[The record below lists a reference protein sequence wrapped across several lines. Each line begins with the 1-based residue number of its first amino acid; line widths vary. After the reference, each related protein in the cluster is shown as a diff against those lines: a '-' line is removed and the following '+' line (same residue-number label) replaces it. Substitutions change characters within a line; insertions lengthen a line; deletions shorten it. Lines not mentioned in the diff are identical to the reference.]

1 MDRRRLLSSLAV
13 PLLLALVLAAAADA
27 RRQPH
32 RQPLQTSFGSQWK
45 SWWGD
50 VAFDAKGVTLSS
62 AVPTSPEETHSAL
75 VTTKRAWRDQT
86 ISFTTTTL
94 SQLRAR
100 TAPNVW
106 EVGWV
111 MFRFRD
117 LENYYYFILKPNGY
131 ELGKKQ
137 GSDEQIFLVTGASPQ
152 LTLGKRNRIQIQ
164 AQGARIR
171 VFVDGARIVDFTDPN
186 PLRSGSVGLYEE
198 DARVRFDSVTVTRL

>member
-1 MDRRRLLSSLAV
+1 VSRRTAF
-13 PLLLALVLAAAADA
+13 AAAVLAALVCASSTTAAG
-27 RRQPH
+27 RPRT
-32 RQPLQTSFGSQWK
+32 LQAGDWRT
-45 SWWGD
+45 WWGQ
-50 VAFDAKGVTLSS
+50 AAIENGAYTLASK
-62 AVPTSPEETHSAL
+62 APVSPGETHSAL
-75 VTTKRAWRDQT
+75 LTSTSSWGDHAF
-86 ISFTTTTL
+86 SFTTTTL
-94 SQLRAR
+94 EQLRAGSR
-100 TAPNVW
+100 PNAW
-106 EVGWV
+106 EVAWA